1 MRKFLLFMACS
12 ALAVSEAE
20 AAIAT
25 DQLNAVKDI
34 FNQEFQKIDTD
45 KDGVISTDEY
55 MLYQFEMLQKS
66 FVAATESKSET
77 PVVAEETVKAEEP
90 ALTEAATEKVA
101 EEKETDLN
109 TMNDTTATLQEMAD
123 YEIDFEDAKTDD
135 VDIEDDEWY
144 LKPEKLTEEDV
155 TSEEIAEDP
164 EEIVVPEIDLSIS
177 EEENLKNVL
186 SEMTKADSAAATK
199 EQTAAEKQEDAKQM
213 KFMLDAIKKTLPK
226 KIDNI
231 TTWTDIVYE
240 NNVIDYV
247 YQADMDMSKFNDKEK
262 AALKADIE
270 KVACAQ
276 AYAEMCPRIKPMF
289 IDKGINMKIRYYDKN
304 NTEISFCEFNEEN
317 CK

>member
-12 ALAVSEAE
+12 ALAVSQAE
-20 AAIAT
+20 ASTAS

-45 KDGVISTDEY
+45 KDGVISADEY

-66 FVAATESKSET
+66 FAAATESKPAAPAVEQ
-77 PVVAEETVKAEEP
+77 TVKAEDP
-90 ALTEAATEKVA
+90 APQAAAA
-101 EEKETDLN
+101 EEEKKQDLN
-109 TMNDTTATLQEMAD
+109 TMNDTTATLQEMAN
-123 YEIDFEDAKTDD
+123 YEIDLDEDKHEEIDPD
-135 VDIEDDEWY
+135 DDEWY
-144 LKPEKLTEEDV
+144 LKPEKLTKEDV
-155 TSEEIAEDP
+155 MPEEIPEDP
-164 EEIVVPEIDLSIS
+164 DEIVVPEIDLSIS
-177 EEENLKNVL
+177 EEESLKNIL
-186 SEMTKADSAAATK
+186 SEMAKADTPAPEKK
-199 EQTAAEKQEDAKQM
+199 EPTAAEKEKDEKQM
-213 KFMLDAIKKTLPK
+213 KFMLDAIRKTLPK

-240 NNVIDYV
+240 DNVIDYI

-276 AYAEMCPRIKPMF
+276 AYAEMCPRIKTMF
-289 IDKGINMKIRYYDKN
+289 IDKGINMKIRYYDKDK
-304 NTEISFCEFNEEN
+304 TEISYCEFNEEN